1 MQLLCFWFNFS
12 LLAFPPA
19 PSSLYPADH
28 SSFCLKCLSLSVF
41 QNLIGSLLLH
51 AEQGGTRSLFFFPSE
66 NRLLNVRL
74 QGIKFKGD
82 DLPCIF
88 LLGRHLVG
96 QHGISPFARYG
107 KLLVL
112 L

>member
-1 MQLLCFWFNFS
+1 M
-12 LLAFPPA
+12 
-19 PSSLYPADH
+19 
-28 SSFCLKCLSLSVF
+28 LSRVGPGVF
-41 QNLIGSLLLH
+41 
-51 AEQGGTRSLFFFPSE
+51 FFFPSE
-66 NRLLNVRL
+66 NRLLDVRL
-74 QGIKFKGD
+74 QGIKFKGE

>member
-1 MQLLCFWFNFS
+1 M
-12 LLAFPPA
+12 
-19 PSSLYPADH
+19 
-28 SSFCLKCLSLSVF
+28 LSRVGPGVF
-41 QNLIGSLLLH
+41 FF
-51 AEQGGTRSLFFFPSE
+51 FFFPSE
-66 NRLLNVRL
+66 NRLLNVEL

-96 QHGISPFARYG
+96 QHGISPFARHG